1 MGSFELGTDGPGAI
15 VVGVDGS
22 PTSLRAAAYAAG
34 LARRQRT
41 KLIVVYARTSPG
53 TLLALADHSGIA
65 AGVVLQTQDE
75 LAEQLRTELVKQSAI
90 WGIDARLVV
99 RQGDPLTVLADVA
112 KETRADAVIVG
123 SSASVGHRIARSLAV
138 RLVRA
143 GRWPVTVV
151 P

>member
-1 MGSFELGTDGPGAI
+1 MGFELGTDGPGAI

-41 KLIVVYARTSPG
+41 KLIAVYARTSPA
-53 TLLALADHSGIA
+53 TLLTLADHSGLA
-65 AGVVLQTQDE
+65 TNAVLQTQDE
-75 LAEQLRTELVKQSAI
+75 LETQLRTELERQASV
-90 WGIDARLVV
+90 WGVDARLVV
-99 RQGDPLTVLADVA
+99 RRGDPFTLLADVA
-112 KETRADAVIVG
+112 KETRAEAVVVG
-123 SSASVGHRIARSLAV
+123 SSASVGHRIAGSLAI
-138 RLVRA
+138 RLVKY

>member
-34 LARRQRT
+34 LARRQHT
-41 KLIVVYARTSPG
+41 KLIAVYARTSPA
-53 TLLALADHSGIA
+53 TLLTLADHSGLA
-65 AGVVLQTQDE
+65 TSAVLQTQDDLE
-75 LAEQLRTELVKQSAI
+75 QQLRTELERQAEL
-90 WGIDARLVV
+90 WGVDARLVV
-99 RQGDPLTVLADVA
+99 RRGEPLGVLAEVA
-112 KETRADAVIVG
+112 KQTRADAVIVG
-123 SSASVGHRIARSLAV
+123 SSTSVGHRIAGSLAV
-138 RLVRA
+138 RLVRC